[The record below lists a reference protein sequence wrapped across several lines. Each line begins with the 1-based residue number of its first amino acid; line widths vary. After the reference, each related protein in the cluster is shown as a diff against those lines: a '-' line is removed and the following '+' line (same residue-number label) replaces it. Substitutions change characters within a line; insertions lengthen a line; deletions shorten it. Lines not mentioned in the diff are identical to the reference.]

1 MFATPQVTLIN
12 TSFFPLNSDHKECI
26 SEMYCFLFGFS
37 TPPPGNAAN
46 KSKGLTFTCCMEDTI
61 ID

>member
-26 SEMYCFLFGFS
+26 SEMYCFFCLALA
-37 TPPPGNAAN
+37 PPPLVMQQTNLKVLPLHAAWR
-46 KSKGLTFTCCMEDTI
+46 TQ
-61 ID
+61 